1 MVRGGQPDGP
11 TGDRGAFTR
20 AAVRPALVP
29 AVRQPG
35 SRIGGFAA
43 GVCVHHER
51 DARPP
56 QLHQVVHG
64 TDQLEFSLRPCPTTQ
79 REAAEAA
86 SPDLPDDPFH
96 GDLSLR
102 VDCTT
107 TLSAQTAPH
116 PIRHAEAFR
125 DAPARR
131 PGHRSPVTTSPD
143 GYVGLEGTAVAL
155 LQGP

>member
-1 MVRGGQPDGP
+1 MVTGGQPDVP
-11 TGDRGAFTR
+11 TGDREAFTP

-29 AVRQPG
+29 AVRQPW

-86 SPDLPDDPFH
+86 SLDLPEDRKSTRLNSSH
-96 GDLSLR
+96 GS
-102 VDCTT
+102 
-107 TLSAQTAPH
+107 
-116 PIRHAEAFR
+116 I
-125 DAPARR
+125 
-131 PGHRSPVTTSPD
+131 
-143 GYVGLEGTAVAL
+143 
-155 LQGP
+155 